1 MLTIDY
7 YSGFII
13 LLSLLLVTSFFWHSN
28 RVLQNAGST
37 GSYRQKDSDDYVLG
51 KRYNEHISSLDG
63 DLRITRDR
71 IVSFLGIWKV
81 LFFSYFLICTVTLY
95 AGYISK
101 IQIEDRVD
109 DLEIRVMIL
118 EKNAGI

>member
-1 MLTIDY
+1 
-7 YSGFII
+7 
-13 LLSLLLVTSFFWHSN
+13 
-28 RVLQNAGST
+28 
-37 GSYRQKDSDDYVLG
+37 
-51 KRYNEHISSLDG
+51 
-63 DLRITRDR
+63 
-71 IVSFLGIWKV
+71 
-81 LFFSYFLICTVTLY
+81 VTLY